1 MSSVPSV
8 LIVEDDDAIRRFVTL
23 SFESEG
29 YKAISVSTI
38 AEAFEVLQSVSFNL
52 VVLDLGLPDGSG
64 IEIIQNVRREHE
76 TPILVLSART
86 LENDKVDALDAG
98 ADDYLTKPFGVSE
111 LQARVRALLRRSNA
125 KLHEPERVFA
135 FSDVQVNLE
144 NHQVTKA
151 GKEVHLTPREYKLLE
166 TLLLNPEKLMTHRSL
181 LKAVWGP
188 AFVESNHY
196 LRVYVGHIRQKLED
210 NPAQPKYFITETG
223 VGYRF
228 IP

>member
-1 MSSVPSV
+1 MSIRPKV
-8 LIVEDDDAIRRFVTL
+8 LIVEDDDAIRGFVSL
-23 SFESEG
+23 SFENDG
-29 YKAISVSTI
+29 YLTINAASVTE
-38 AEAFEVLQSVSFNL
+38 AEFALGAKDFAL
-52 VVLDLGLPDGSG
+52 VIVDLGLPDGSG
-64 IEIIQNVRREHE
+64 IDVIHKVRQELD

-86 LENDKVDALDAG
+86 LENDKVEALDAG

-111 LQARVRALLRRSNA
+111 LQARVRALLRRSNIRTP
-125 KLHEPERVFA
+125 EPERVFA
-135 FSDVQVNLE
+135 FSDVHVNLE

-151 GKEVHLTPREYKLLE
+151 GKEIHLTPREFKLLE

-181 LKAVWGP
+181 LKAVWGA

>member
-1 MSSVPSV
+1 MSSQPSV

-29 YKAISVSTI
+29 YKAISVSRVV
-38 AEAFEVLQSVSFNL
+38 EAFEVLQSVSFTL
-52 VVLDLGLPDGSG
+52 VVVDLGLPDGSG
-64 IEIIQNVRREHE
+64 LEIIQKVRREHE

-86 LENDKVDALDAG
+86 LEYDKVEALDAG

-111 LQARVRALLRRSNA
+111 LQARVRALLRRSNI
-125 KLHEPERVFA
+125 KPHEPERLFV

-144 NHQVTKA
+144 NHQITKS
-151 GKEVHLTPREYKLLE
+151 GEEVHLTPREFKLLE

-181 LKAVWGP
+181 LKAVWGS

-210 NPAQPKYFITETG
+210 NPAQPKHFITETG
-223 VGYRF
+223 IGYRF

>member
-1 MSSVPSV
+1 MSSLPSV

-29 YKAISVSTI
+29 YKAISVSTV

-125 KLHEPERVFA
+125 KPHEPEPVFA

-144 NHQVTKA
+144 NHHITKS
-151 GKEVHLTPREYKLLE
+151 GREVHLTPREFKLLE

-181 LKAVWGP
+181 LKAVWGA

-210 NPAQPKYFITETG
+210 NPAQPKHFITETG

>member
-1 MSSVPSV
+1 MSIQPKALV
-8 LIVEDDDAIRRFVTL
+8 VEDDDAIRRFVTL

-29 YKAISVSTI
+29 YETTSVSTV
-38 AEAFEVLQSVSFNL
+38 ADALNSLASEAFALIIV
-52 VVLDLGLPDGSG
+52 DLGLPDGDG
-64 IEIIQNVRREHE
+64 ISIIEKVRADRD

-86 LENDKVDALDAG
+86 LEDDKVVALDAG

-111 LQARVRALLRRSNA
+111 LQARVRALLRRSSP
-125 KLHEPERVFA
+125 KLADLERKFV

-144 NHQVTKA
+144 NYQVLKS
-151 GKEVHLTPREYKLLE
+151 GEVVHLTPREFKLLE
-166 TLLLNPEKLMTHRSL
+166 VLLLNPEKIMTHRAL

-196 LRVYVGHIRQKLED
+196 LRVYIGHLRQKLEE
-210 NPAQPKYFITETG
+210 NATQPKHFITETG